1 MSNPFYTASG
11 NPGTGSEGLSAT
23 MRAEFFSIQTAFDL
37 VPRISTTG
45 LFTTVFNQLGN
56 YTFTLPSISGVLA
69 TTANITTETVRAT
82 AAEAANAAAITAEAT
97 ARATAV
103 SAETTRA
110 LAAEALL
117 APKASPAL
125 TGVPTAPTAAPGTNT
140 TQVSTTAFDTAA
152 IAVETSR
159 ATTAEAL
166 LAPKA
171 SPALT
176 GVPTA
181 PTAAPGTNTTQV
193 GTTAFSTAAVLVETT
208 RALAAEATKQAS
220 LGYTPVQQGTG
231 IGQGSNTIKIG
242 YDGSNVKI
250 KATVD
255 VTDFGNIALEPW
267 VTAAV
272 AAQFAVVHNVSGS
285 RALSTTYT
293 NTTGKIMFVTVQIIE
308 PGSYIPNTVDL
319 FIYINGV
326 QSYYISTDSNHATA
340 TYGASGSV
348 MVPPLSTYS
357 AVSNAAAPTVTWM
370 ETY

>member
-56 YTFTLPSISGVLA
+56 YTFTLPAISGVLA

-97 ARATAV
+97 ARTTAV

-110 LAAEALL
+110 LAAEAVVATSVTTERTRAL
-117 APKASPAL
+117 AAEGVNATAAAAAQTTANAAIPKAGGTMTGAL
-125 TGVPTAPTAAPGTNT
+125 VLSGAPTVALNAAT
-140 TQVSTTAFDTAA
+140 
-152 IAVETSR
+152 
-159 ATTAEAL
+159 
-166 LAPKA
+166 KA
-171 SPALT
+171 YVDA
-176 GVPTA
+176 
-181 PTAAPGTNTTQV
+181 
-193 GTTAFSTAAVLVETT
+193 ETT
-208 RALAAEATKQAS
+208 RALAAEGVNAADIATKQAS

-267 VTAAV
+267 VTAAIS
-272 AAQFAVVHNVSGS
+272 AQFAVVHNVSGS

-293 NTTGKIMFVTVQIIE
+293 NTTGKIMFVTVQVIE
-308 PGSYIPNTVDL
+308 PGSYIPNTVDM

-357 AVSNAAAPTVTWM
+357 VVSNAAAPVLTWM